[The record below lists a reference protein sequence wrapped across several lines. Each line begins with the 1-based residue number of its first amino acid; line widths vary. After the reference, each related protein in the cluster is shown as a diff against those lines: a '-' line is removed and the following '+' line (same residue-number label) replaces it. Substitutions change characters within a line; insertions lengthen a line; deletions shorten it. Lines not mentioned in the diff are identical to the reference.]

1 MLTFEFVR
9 LGVPCT
15 VQTRNRSRMD
25 NYKKDIRR
33 AAVARWPGN
42 SSSLLV
48 PVSVTL
54 TYFYTNDLLDV
65 DNVIKPVLD
74 QLKGTVYADDK
85 QVVSVTS
92 RKISIISHEAV
103 FANASSVLVSGL
115 RSRSDFFHVLV
126 EWE

>member
-1 MLTFEFVR
+1 
-9 LGVPCT
+9 
-15 VQTRNRSRMD
+15 MD

-33 AAVARWPGN
+33 AAVDRWPGN

-74 QLKGTVYADDK
+74 QLKMLVYVDDK
-85 QVVSVTS
+85 QVTSVTS
-92 RKISIISHEAV
+92 RKISIVSHEAV

-115 RSRSDFFHVLV
+115 RSRSDFLHVLV